1 MLIKIKRNWIY
12 FIGCIRR
19 FKIWL
24 RRIRWRQNKIRR
36 RNWIIRLVNQ
46 ALLSWYFSWCW
57 WKWSRWFWSFRW
69 WSIRWRSIRWWSIR
83 WWNIRKCKWSFR
95 KWISNFQKIC
105 KAGDDRDGVI
115 DYTPLK
121 EISNAWASSEEEGEG
136 NHSST
141 PVEPAVGT
149 NENA

>member
-12 FIGCIRR
+12 FIGCLRR

-57 WKWSRWFWSFRW
+57 RKWSRWFWSFRW
-69 WSIRWRSIRWWSIR
+69 W
-83 WWNIRKCKWSFR
+83 NIRKCKWSLR
-95 KWISNFQKIC
+95 RWISNFLKIY

-141 PVEPAVGT
+141 AVEPAAGT